1 MHRVVAADGAW
12 GERISVA
19 FFHTPAYD
27 AVIECIPT
35 CASPDDPPR
44 YAPITAGEWLEEML
58 RKTTTYN

>member
-1 MHRVVAADGAW
+1 M
-12 GERISVA
+12 A

-44 YAPITAGEWLEEML
+44 YEPITSGEWLEEML
-58 RKTTTYN
+58 RKTTTYS